1 MEGLECYPFMS
12 DMREGLD
19 GYKVWDRDWYQY
31 QIQRRETEKV
41 QFDEEDGRSGK
52 EEEEVEVVARP

>member
-41 QFDEEDGRSGK
+41 QFVRRMEGLGR
-52 EEEEVEVVARP
+52 RRRRLR